1 MALCPDKRR
10 ELGTW
15 LKVMLAKYG
24 VRQTQI
30 ATRLGITRQ
39 YVCQICGGKSPLGP
53 DHFKTIYDMLAETG
67 AAEADL
73 KRFVQLHVDSKV
85 AIPYLVGADLAD
97 IEILLLR
104 KFRNLP
110 EDRQNRVLLYLE
122 TLTEEKPKRFTA
134 SSKER

>member
-1 MALCPDKRR
+1 MSPCLEKRR

-15 LKVMLAKYG
+15 LKVMLTKYG
-24 VRQTQI
+24 IRQTQI
-30 ATRLGITRQ
+30 AVRLGITRQ

-53 DHFKTIYDMLAETG
+53 DHFKTIYDMLVETG
-67 AAEADL
+67 AAESDL

-104 KFRNLP
+104 KFRTLP
-110 EDRQNRVLLYLE
+110 EDRQTRVLLYLE
-122 TLTEEKPKRFTA
+122 TLARRKP
-134 SSKER
+134 

>member
-1 MALCPDKRR
+1 MSPCLEKRR

-15 LKVMLAKYG
+15 LKIMLAKYG
-24 VRQTQI
+24 IRQTQI
-30 ATRLGITRQ
+30 AIRLGITRQ

-53 DHFKTIYDMLAETG
+53 DHFKTIYDMLVETG
-67 AAEADL
+67 AAESDL

-104 KFRNLP
+104 KFRTLP
-110 EDRQNRVLLYLE
+110 EDRQTRVLLYLE
-122 TLTEEKPKRFTA
+122 TLAERKP
-134 SSKER
+134 

>member
-1 MALCPDKRR
+1 MSPCLEKRR

-15 LKVMLAKYG
+15 LKVMLTKYG
-24 VRQTQI
+24 IRQTQI
-30 ATRLGITRQ
+30 AVRLGITRQ

-53 DHFKTIYDMLAETG
+53 DHFKTIYDLLVETG
-67 AAEADL
+67 AAESDL

-104 KFRNLP
+104 KFRTLP
-110 EDRQNRVLLYLE
+110 EDRQTRVLLYLE
-122 TLTEEKPKRFTA
+122 TLTERKP
-134 SSKER
+134 